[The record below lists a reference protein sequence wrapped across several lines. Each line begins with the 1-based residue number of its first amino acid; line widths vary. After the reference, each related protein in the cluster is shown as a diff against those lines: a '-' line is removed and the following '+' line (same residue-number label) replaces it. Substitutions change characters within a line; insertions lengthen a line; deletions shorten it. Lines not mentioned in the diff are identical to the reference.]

1 MKKKFVT
8 SFIISLII
16 FVGLYGWIW
25 YKIGSSQSV
34 AQSMEE
40 NNNISQVENIEEGN
54 KVEQIH
60 LDEVLFLLVGVDT
73 SSLDQIKVGSHGGTG
88 IRSDTMILCKVNFTD
103 GSVKMMSLPRD
114 SKVPV
119 KGKLDKL
126 NHSHSYG
133 GMKLLL
139 KTIRDYTNLD
149 VDYYVRVDYNS
160 VKAIVDAIG
169 GVKVDVQKDMYKI
182 DTTKGKEYKIDIK
195 KGEQVLKGDQ
205 AIGFLRYRNYR
216 EGDVDRVKMQQYFL
230 TEFIKQLIKPE
241 TVLKLPQIFNVYLKY
256 VDTNID
262 SKIIYQGIRLIG
274 NINDD
279 KIETMILPGYG
290 AKEKSSGISYFFVNE
305 KKAKAMIEENFA
317 DYLMEK

>member
-1 MKKKFVT
+1 MKKKFLT

-16 FVGLYGWIW
+16 FAGLYAWLW
-25 YKIGSSQSV
+25 MKIGSSRSV
-34 AQSMEE
+34 AQSMEK
-40 NNNISQVENIEEGN
+40 NKNISEVDNIEEGN

-73 SSLDQIKVGSHGGTG
+73 SDVGDIKVAKDGGTG

-103 GSVKMMSLPRD
+103 GSIKMMSLPRD

-139 KTIRDYTNLD
+139 QTIRDYTKLD
-149 VDYYVRVDYNS
+149 VDYYVRVDYHS

-169 GVKVDVQKDMYKI
+169 GVKVNVQKDMYKI
-182 DTTKGKEYKIDIK
+182 DTTKGKEYEINIK
-195 KGEQVLKGDQ
+195 KGEQVLNGEQ
-205 AIGFLRYRNYR
+205 AMGFLRYRDYR

-241 TVLKLPQIFNVYLKY
+241 NILKLPQLFNAYIKY

-262 SKIIYQGIRLIG
+262 SKIIYQGIKLAG
-274 NINDD
+274 NIDGD
-279 KIETMILPGYG
+279 KIETLILPGYG
-290 AKEKSSGISYFFVNE
+290 AKEESTGISYFFVNE
-305 KKAKAMIEENFA
+305 KKAKAMIEENFS